1 MRRTIKYI
9 LLAAVIAATMTSC
22 KVWEEK
28 WDECIPL
35 PEVAPE
41 ITPDPWEP
49 GGEDNPETG
58 I

>member
-9 LLAAVIAATMTSC
+9 LLAAVIAAKMTSC

-49 GGEDNPETG
+49 SETG
-58 I
+58 DNEVGE